1 MSREPDDD
9 ATERVRSLIVFPLDQ
24 KWKNVL
30 FMHGCTFVKNEYG
43 EMVLFPEGTTRTL
56 LFNRAGQPTNRYKIL
71 FPDGLELR
79 EVLDDENTGKSWLLL
94 VLSQKPMQE
103 ENIRHDHLQ

>member
-30 FMHGCTFVKNEYG
+30 FMPC
-43 EMVLFPEGTTRTL
+43 
-56 LFNRAGQPTNRYKIL
+56 AG
-71 FPDGLELR
+71 
-79 EVLDDENTGKSWLLL
+79 
-94 VLSQKPMQE
+94 
-103 ENIRHDHLQ
+103 